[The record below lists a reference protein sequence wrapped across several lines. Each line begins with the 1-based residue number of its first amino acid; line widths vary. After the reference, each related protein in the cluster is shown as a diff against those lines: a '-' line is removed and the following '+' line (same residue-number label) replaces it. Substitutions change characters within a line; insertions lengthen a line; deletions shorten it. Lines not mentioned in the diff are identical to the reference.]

1 MISYEPLRILMVKR
15 RLQKMDIVNMLGISP
30 STARKLWTDEYVS
43 LKVIDQLCEA
53 LDCEIQ
59 DVVMHVK
66 KRNEQ

>member
-66 KRNEQ
+66 KRDEQ